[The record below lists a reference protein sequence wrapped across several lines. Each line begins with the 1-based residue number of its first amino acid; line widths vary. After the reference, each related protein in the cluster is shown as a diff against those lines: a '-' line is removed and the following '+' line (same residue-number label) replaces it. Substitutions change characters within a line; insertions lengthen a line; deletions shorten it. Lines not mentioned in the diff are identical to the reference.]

1 MVQATTMFLL
11 LAFAPLVLAFMP
23 RAPLSGHQVA
33 VRPPLGRTGLVQ
45 RRASTVEISQQKGEG
60 QQGGR
65 ATVFVERA
73 WNSSTMGAMP
83 HDLASFTKEVCAM
96 SATTSVREVLHVCI
110 AMWRYEAFRLFFRER
125 WPVASRCPR

>member
-1 MVQATTMFLL
+1 MVHATSTFLL
-11 LAFAPLVLAFMP
+11 WAFAPLVLAFMP

-33 VRPPLGRTGLVQ
+33 VRPPLGRTSLVQ

-96 SATTSVREVLHVCI
+96 SAITSVMGRCHMCLH
-110 AMWRYEAFRLFFRER
+110 RH
-125 WPVASRCPR
+125 VAT